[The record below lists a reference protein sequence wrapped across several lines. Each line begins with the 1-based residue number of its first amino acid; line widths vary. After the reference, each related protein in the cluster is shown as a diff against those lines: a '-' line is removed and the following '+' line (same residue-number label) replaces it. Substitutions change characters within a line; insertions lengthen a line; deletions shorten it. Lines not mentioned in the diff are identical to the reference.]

1 MLTLKEKLYKSLLFY
16 VLRISGVDSP
26 QEEEEEEEEEET
38 TFLAREKK
46 GIRSFEF
53 LPSSRRSMDD

>member
-26 QEEEEEEEEEET
+26 QEEEEEEEET